1 MGSRV
6 FDLTQ
11 ILETEKLPGT
21 AEIAELLYAPHS
33 SVKGLPGL
41 PVQELPDI
49 IAGGGKSEQKEAP
62 QRLLPLGTN

>member
-1 MGSRV
+1 MGFAIQIDV
-6 FDLTQ
+6 FCYGHVGDGVEFLV
-11 ILETEKLPGT
+11 
-21 AEIAELLYAPHS
+21 YAPHS